1 MSLFAND
8 RTVYTENSKDSTKNA
23 LELIYKFSRFAGY
36 KVNIQGFIS
45 LPVVDKIPS

>member
-23 LELIYKFSRFAGY
+23 LELIYKFSKFAGY
-36 KVNIQGFIS
+36 KVSIQKSVAFLG
-45 LPVVDKIPS
+45 LLW